1 MTTTAKKSKE
11 SRVSE
16 VSALLARLSDK
27 DLSAVESMVKSRQP
41 QDDLDAI
48 LASPEGQELVKSLK
62 TLKATKIYFDL
73 SQLKSLDRKVSLGW
87 DVESDLEYT
96 PRIELDNGSKKRHWN
111 ENIADELICILEDG
125 ARRAESSG
133 NPEVLDDLLP
143 TKIRQELAKDR
154 ARVESAIK
162 ALETKKLSFG
172 LKDIPDLHLGV
183 VCLSFDGLDP
193 DYNEDRFNPELSW
206 KSKKKPESILASLLD
221 YLIDNIEG
229 LETDLPEEIASKIRA
244 ANTLGEKIFELAG
257 SLADKHTGWTR
268 SDLIDEAN
276 SA

>member
-1 MTTTAKKSKE
+1 MTTTAKKTKE
-11 SRVSE
+11 SRLSE

-73 SQLKSLDRKVSLGW
+73 SQLKSLDRKVTLCW

-96 PRIELDNGSKKRHWN
+96 PKIELDNGSKKRHWS
-111 ENIADELICILEDG
+111 ENIADELVCILED
-125 ARRAESSG
+125 ESSG
-133 NPEVLDDLLP
+133 NPEALDDLLP

-162 ALETKKLSFG
+162 ALESKKLSFG

-193 DYNEDRFNPELSW
+193 NYNEDRFNPELSW
-206 KSKKKPESILASLLD
+206 KSKKKPESILESLLD

-229 LETDLPEEIASKIRA
+229 LEADLPEEIASKIRA
-244 ANTLGEKIFELAG
+244 ANTLGERIFELAG
-257 SLADKHTGWTR
+257 NLADKHTGWTR

-276 SA
+276 SD